1 MEGLTGWLA
10 LIPVEFTGE
19 PELDDFVNEQV
30 LTALGVLA
38 GANTPQLEDRLSA

>member
-19 PELDDFVNEQV
+19 PELDEFVNEQV
-30 LTALGVLA
+30 FAALGILA
-38 GANTPQLEDRLSA
+38 GVHAPHEEVKLSA